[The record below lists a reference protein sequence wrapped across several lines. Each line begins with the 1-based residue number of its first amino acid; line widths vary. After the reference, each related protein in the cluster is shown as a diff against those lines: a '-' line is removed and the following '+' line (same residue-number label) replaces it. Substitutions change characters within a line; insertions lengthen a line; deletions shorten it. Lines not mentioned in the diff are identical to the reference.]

1 MVFFWYIFKKSKT
14 LTKNDSNILFSKS
27 IRLFCNEIFS
37 NILIICSTHEISS
50 TEAIVFIIDEI
61 IKNYSV
67 IENFKLIL
75 DKYFLKNSKIIT
87 ETLIQNILKT
97 LVLILEISNEG
108 MNKILSNKFLDNIGE
123 TV

>member
-61 IKNYSV
+61 ALIF
-67 IENFKLIL
+67 FKIVTKLGLI
-75 DKYFLKNSKIIT
+75 SII
-87 ETLIQNILKT
+87 
-97 LVLILEISNEG
+97 
-108 MNKILSNKFLDNIGE
+108 
-123 TV
+123 